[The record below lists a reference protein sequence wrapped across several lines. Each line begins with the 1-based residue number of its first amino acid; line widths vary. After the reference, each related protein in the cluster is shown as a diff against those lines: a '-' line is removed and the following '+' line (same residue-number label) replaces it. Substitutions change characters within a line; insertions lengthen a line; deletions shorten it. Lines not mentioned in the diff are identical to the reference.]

1 MALRRPGTVFKYGRR
16 TVWRNSGAQLQ
27 FLPSTKT
34 EKLLE
39 TVEGLIKQSEC
50 RCPRG
55 DGRGRVQF

>member
-1 MALRRPGTVFKYGRR
+1 MALWRLGSVYKYGGE

-39 TVEGLIKQSEC
+39 TMEGLIKQSEWS
-50 RCPRG
+50 
-55 DGRGRVQF
+55 

>member
-1 MALRRPGTVFKYGRR
+1 MEELRSTA
-16 TVWRNSGAQLQ
+16 TIS
-27 FLPSTKT
+27 PSTKT

-39 TVEGLIKQSEC
+39 TVEGLIKQFEC